1 MLKIACLGPKGTFTS
16 SALKKFMRVR
26 GGMEEG
32 KSYEIVFAGSVRG
45 IIEKASATD
54 VDFAFCPIENSL
66 EGDISATLDGLAFN
80 SNLYITS
87 EYIMG
92 VEQNLLAARG
102 AGMSDIKAIFSHP
115 QAIGQCAD
123 FIEKNFGGNIEI
135 IQTASTATAAQMVE
149 RSARAAA
156 IGDLELAEK
165 YGLDVLRRDIQDND
179 SNATRFVTVEK
190 KRSNPVK
197 DAKTSIVFAVQH
209 RAGELHK
216 MLSIFH
222 FYDINMLQITSR
234 PAKTVLGEYLFFVD
248 IQGDS
253 QDENVA
259 RALDVIRG
267 KTLFF
272 RDMGSYEQYAEEKAE

>member
-1 MLKIACLGPKGTFTS
+1 
-16 SALKKFMRVR
+16 
-26 GGMEEG
+26 MEEG